1 MSEVSSKVAEMLL
14 STESIAVYKDKPF
27 VFVSGRISPVYID
40 CRKLL
45 SFPAER
51 EYIVAHMAKMA
62 ETEIGL
68 DKIDV
73 VAGGETA
80 GIPYAAFVAHL
91 IKKPMIYIRKQ
102 PKGYGG
108 TKQIEGIL
116 EAGQRV
122 LMVEDLITD
131 GLSKLRFNIGVRGAG
146 AKMTHCLCVFDYA
159 SERLNQ
165 HEGRDNLAKN
175 GIELHVLANW
185 DDVFDT
191 GTSKNYFTEA
201 TKIADRRL
209 SERSR
214 ELGPEDGLR
223 VSAAGALSR
232 PMSRAASSN
241 RSKRSNCSS
250 RPDQGAGY
258 DLDIRILAADI
269 SLRDRDHHENT
280 DSQCRCSSR

>member
-1 MSEVSSKVAEMLL
+1 MSEVSQKVAEMLL

-45 SFPAER
+45 SFAAER
-51 EYIVAHMAKMA
+51 EYIVTALAKMA
-62 ETEIGL
+62 ETDIGL
-68 DKIDV
+68 DNFDV

-80 GIPYAAFVAHL
+80 GIPYASFVSHI

-131 GLSKLRFNIGVRGAG
+131 GLSKMRFNIGIRGAG

-159 SERLNQ
+159 SDRLNL
-165 HEGRDNLAKN
+165 HEGKINLAKN
-175 GIELHVLANW
+175 GIDLHVLANW
-185 DDVFDT
+185 DDVLDT
-191 GTSKNYFTEA
+191 GLSKSYFTE
-201 TKIADRRL
+201 D
-209 SERSR
+209 
-214 ELGPEDGLR
+214 
-223 VSAAGALSR
+223 
-232 PMSRAASSN
+232 
-241 RSKRSNCSS
+241 SS
-250 RPDQGAGY
+250 RQ
-258 DLDIRILAADI
+258 ILEFLKDPEGWG
-269 SLRDRDHHENT
+269 RKMGFV
-280 DSQCRCSSR
+280 

>member
-1 MSEVSSKVAEMLL
+1 MSEVSKRVAEMLL

-45 SFPAER
+45 SFAAER
-51 EYIVAHMAKMA
+51 EYIVNALARMA
-62 ETEIGL
+62 EADIGL
-68 DKIDV
+68 DNIDV

-80 GIPYAAFVAHL
+80 GIPYASFVSHL

-116 EAGQRV
+116 DAGKRV

-131 GLSKLRFNIGVRGAG
+131 GLSKLRFNIGIRGAG

-159 SERLNQ
+159 SDRLNQ

-175 GIELHVLANW
+175 DIALHVLANW
-185 DDVFDT
+185 DDVLDT
-191 GTSKNYFTEA
+191 GLAKNYF
-201 TKIADRRL
+201 
-209 SERSR
+209 
-214 ELGPEDGLR
+214 
-223 VSAAGALSR
+223 SAAQ
-232 PMSRAASSN
+232 
-241 RSKRSNCSS
+241 K
-250 RPDQGAGY
+250 DQIM
-258 DLDIRILAADI
+258 DFLKVP
-269 SLRDRDHHENT
+269 ENWG
-280 DSQCRCSSR
+280 RKMGFV